1 MFDQFFLVFLA
12 AVLAGFLGALIGI
25 GGGVIIV
32 TTFTLYLHLPIH
44 VAIAAS
50 LVSIIATSISG
61 ALRYVKQRIAD
72 VKVGMFLETAATTG
86 ALAGAFIGVL
96 LSAYVLSLIF
106 GCFLFYTAANSMLR
120 DYRKRARTGNA
131 DPAGLDPDPVS
142 VKPQKSGHLLETGSY
157 YDKAMKKEIGYTP
170 VRPVLGALVVS
181 FSGLASGLLGIGGGV
196 INVAAMNSIMKIPVK
211 VSIATSQFMI
221 AVIAATGAV
230 VYFVVGR
237 VDFYVVAPAALGTV
251 AGSTIGSLLMNKLP
265 VKVIKTVFL
274 ILLVYFGYQM
284 IAKGLLT
291 GFGIKFPGIV

>member
-1 MFDQFFLVFLA
+1 MFAEFFLVFLA
-12 AVLAGFLGALIGI
+12 AVFAGFLGALVGI

-72 VKVGMFLETAATTG
+72 PKVGMFLETAATTG

-106 GCFLFYTAANSMLR
+106 GCFLFYTAASNMIR
-120 DYRKRARTGNA
+120 DYRKKAGTTKA
-131 DPAGLDPDPVS
+131 DLSASPSGAVS
-142 VKPQKSGHLLETGSY
+142 VEPQKSGRLMEESSY
-157 YDKAMKKEIGYTP
+157 YDVAMKKNVSYKP

-196 INVAAMNSIMKIPVK
+196 INVAAMNSIMKMPVK

-221 AVIAATGAV
+221 AVIAATGAL
-230 VYFVVGR
+230 VYFIAGG

-251 AGSTIGSLLMNKLP
+251 IGSTLGSLLMNKLP
-265 VKVIKTVFL
+265 VRVIKTVFV
-274 ILLVYFGYQM
+274 ILLIYFGYEM
-284 IAKGLLT
+284 IAKGFLM
-291 GFGIKFPGIV
+291 GFGIRFPGIV